1 MGTPAAIEPEEA
13 KGTEAKAPARYVE
26 APRRGTEAKA
36 TTRDIEAPRP
46 GPEEQLMEE
55 SRIHLCSSV
64 VTSEVQCLKS
74 EVELLERS
82 LEEEVQARKTG
93 DALNGEA
100 CMQLQ
105 AVLELEQQQRAQ
117 LATNID
123 EHVNAAIRKL
133 SGEISDQR
141 LALEA
146 EVHVRLQG
154 HEKLES
160 HFQAGSADSFRALRN
175 ELEQEINQR
184 TADFERLRNSLQ
196 VEVAM
201 RATSAERWTE
211 FANKIDTMAES
222 IRAEKTERQIEERSL
237 QQLISTLAEQT
248 NIAIGEES
256 TGLWDALHSH
266 NHDVILEDHGTHHLG
281 SVQVQS
287 MTQVSGLPQSM
298 KSSRK
303 IQLNT
308 KALPTHTSPPQTRNL
323 VGGSGVVPTTYHPE
337 MMQSQNYAN
346 EYGQHTDFPKSSFP
360 QKRITLPGLMSTNGR
375 TTN

>member
-64 VTSEVQCLKS
+64 VTSEVQWLKS
-74 EVELLERS
+74 EVELLKRS

-105 AVLELEQQQRAQ
+105 AVLELEQQQRGQ

-123 EHVNAAIRKL
+123 EHVNGAITKL

-175 ELEQEINQR
+175 EVEHEIKQR
-184 TADFERLRNSLQ
+184 TADFERLRNSVQ

-248 NIAIGEES
+248 NIAIEEES

-266 NHDVILEDHGTHHLG
+266 NHDVILEGGAHHLG

-287 MTQVSGLPQSM
+287 MTQLSGLPQAT
-298 KSSRK
+298 KSS
-303 IQLNT
+303 
-308 KALPTHTSPPQTRNL
+308 
-323 VGGSGVVPTTYHPE
+323 
-337 MMQSQNYAN
+337 
-346 EYGQHTDFPKSSFP
+346 
-360 QKRITLPGLMSTNGR
+360 
-375 TTN
+375 

>member
-74 EVELLERS
+74 EVELLKRS

-123 EHVNAAIRKL
+123 EHVNGAITKL

-175 ELEQEINQR
+175 EVEHEIKQR

-201 RATSAERWTE
+201 RETSAERLM
-211 FANKIDTMAES
+211 NLP
-222 IRAEKTERQIEERSL
+222 IR
-237 QQLISTLAEQT
+237 LIP
-248 NIAIGEES
+248 
-256 TGLWDALHSH
+256 W
-266 NHDVILEDHGTHHLG
+266 
-281 SVQVQS
+281 
-287 MTQVSGLPQSM
+287 
-298 KSSRK
+298 
-303 IQLNT
+303 
-308 KALPTHTSPPQTRNL
+308 
-323 VGGSGVVPTTYHPE
+323 
-337 MMQSQNYAN
+337 
-346 EYGQHTDFPKSSFP
+346 
-360 QKRITLPGLMSTNGR
+360 
-375 TTN
+375 

>member
-1 MGTPAAIEPEEA
+1 MG
-13 KGTEAKAPARYVE
+13 
-26 APRRGTEAKA
+26 
-36 TTRDIEAPRP
+36 
-46 GPEEQLMEE
+46 
-55 SRIHLCSSV
+55 
-64 VTSEVQCLKS
+64 
-74 EVELLERS
+74 
-82 LEEEVQARKTG
+82 TG

-123 EHVNAAIRKL
+123 EHVNGAIMKL

-175 ELEQEINQR
+175 EVEHEIKQR

-201 RATSAERWTE
+201 RETSAEIWTE

-266 NHDVILEDHGTHHLG
+266 NHDVILENHGTHQLG

-287 MTQVSGLPQSM
+287 MTQLSGLQQNT
-298 KSSRK
+298 KSSRN
-303 IQLNT
+303 IQLSQLSM
-308 KALPTHTSPPQTRNL
+308 KAPPTQTSPSLSRNL
-323 VGGSGVVPTTYHPE
+323 
-337 MMQSQNYAN
+337 
-346 EYGQHTDFPKSSFP
+346 
-360 QKRITLPGLMSTNGR
+360 
-375 TTN
+375 